1 MYLLLLL
8 PNRQVEKRWMIM
20 KKVENSEK
28 IIQTLKVETV
38 GLGFI
43 ISDYNNCGMNCA
55 SVHCSKML
63 MRNDC
68 SISCQAMG
76 WKAEYRH

>member
-68 SISCQAMG
+68 SISCQAIG
-76 WKAEYRH
+76 WKAEYRL